1 MDLHRQSAC
10 RDGKRL
16 LTTLAWEVAAAKN
29 PQLTDLA
36 CRDDTCREKK
46 DEVWAGRVGI
56 MHHYWLVK
64 ESFVLLCNLVEEMKG
79 EDGGGGEWMK
89 VRQSV
94 IVTIP
99 RGSNFKGNGEDHL
112 PYC

>member
-1 MDLHRQSAC
+1 M
-10 RDGKRL
+10 
-16 LTTLAWEVAAAKN
+16 
-29 PQLTDLA
+29 
-36 CRDDTCREKK
+36 
-46 DEVWAGRVGI
+46 
-56 MHHYWLVK
+56 
-64 ESFVLLCNLVEEMKG
+64 LLCNLVEEMKG

-112 PYC
+112 PYSTSSGYPLGL